1 MKKVFIFDLDDT
13 LMWNE
18 YTYSIAFTK
27 FYFFLMHIWKKRLP
41 YIGDVGAKAE
51 EITYRMI
58 KEINPDTN
66 MPYGFAME
74 RYPSSLV
81 CCYEELCSDGFGI
94 FQKDTAEK
102 IYAIG
107 LEAFDKKN
115 YQKNGFVP
123 GAKNALSF
131 LKEKGEMLILMTKGD
146 PRVQQLKIDALSL
159 PLWFNEISIVDNKT
173 PELFIRYK
181 ERFAGQPIW
190 KIGNSFNSDMKPAV
204 EGGIKGIFIPY
215 STWKNEKHCSDEAR
229 ACKNIIIIPHIKEI
243 IPLYEK
249 GIFDQGGKNENCS
262 KNN

>member
-18 YTYSIAFTK
+18 YTYSLAFKK

-51 EITYRMI
+51 EITYQMI

-66 MPYGFAME
+66 MPYGFSMD

-81 CCYEELCSDGFGI
+81 RSYKELCNDGFGI
-94 FQKDTAEK
+94 FQKEIAEK
-102 IYAIG
+102 IYTIG

-123 GAKNALSF
+123 NAKKVLSF

-146 PRVQQLKIDALSL
+146 SQVQQLKIDALSL
-159 PLWFNEISIVDNKT
+159 WLWFNEISIVDNKT

-181 ERFAGQPIW
+181 ERFSGQRIW
-190 KIGNSFNSDMKPAV
+190 KIGNSFNSDMKPAI
-204 EGGIKGIFIPY
+204 EAGIKGVFIPY
-215 STWKNEKHCSDEAR
+215 STWKNEKHCPDEAR
-229 ACKNIIIIPHIKEI
+229 ACKDIIIIPHIKEI
-243 IPLYEK
+243 ITLYKK
-249 GIFDQGGKNENCS
+249 GIFDYGGVRY
-262 KNN
+262 